1 MSKIFV
7 DSIEPKTTG
16 GSITFPESVTFSN
29 GFTDSGS
36 TSSGVALQKISSGS
50 AATGVGSLDVVLPT
64 DSHWD
69 KFVLVLK
76 GVGGHSDSGG
86 GHLIAQLRTSGGS
99 VRTTGGQTSGDY
111 YYYHATEQH
120 GSAWTGDEQDDS
132 NGVRIT
138 YYHLPDAA
146 AAAHAKN
153 YYEIEIVHSNITT
166 AGTKIE
172 FKGYGFSE
180 YSNSLYGIWRQGHG
194 GLATAVEVNDLIR
207 IKGTDGAQTADD
219 TFTHEG
225 YTLYG
230 WRND

>member
-1 MSKIFV
+1 V

-16 GSITFPESVTFSN
+16 GSITFPESVTFSS

-36 TSSGVALQKISSGS
+36 TSSGVALQKISSGI

-64 DSHWD
+64 DSYWD

-86 GHLIAQLRTSGGS
+86 GHLLAQLRTSGGS

-111 YYYHATEQH
+111 YYHTNEELY

-132 NGVRIT
+132 NGMRIT
-138 YYHLPDAA
+138 YYHIPDSAA
-146 AAAHAKN
+146 NAHVGN
-153 YYEIEIVHSNITT
+153 FYEIDIAHSNIATT
-166 AGTKIE
+166 STKITW
-172 FKGYGFSE
+172 KGYGHAESSNTL
-180 YSNSLYGIWRQGHG
+180 YSIWRQGHG

-207 IKGTDGAQTADD
+207 IKATDGAQTADD

>member
-1 MSKIFV
+1 VVSTLKLTKIQTPNSDSDVMSL
-7 DSIEPKTTG
+7 DASSG
-16 GSITFPESVTFSN
+16 NVTFHKPVT
-29 GFTDSGS
+29 GT
-36 TSSGVALQKISSGS
+36 ALQKISSGT
-50 AATGVGSLDVVLPT
+50 AATGVGSLDIDLPT
-64 DSHWD
+64 DSYWD

-76 GVGGHSDSGG
+76 GVGGMGTAGG

-111 YYYHATEQH
+111 YYYHKTEQH

-132 NGVRIT
+132 NGIRIT
-138 YYHLPDAA
+138 YYHLPDAD

-153 YYEIEIVHSNITT
+153 YFEIEIVHSNITT

-194 GLATAVEVNDLIR
+194 GLATALEVNDLIR
-207 IKGTDGAQTADD
+207 IKGTDGAQTADN